1 MDLSWI
7 FLNSFVVGFSGA
19 MMPGPLLAVGISETP
34 KHGWRTGPVIT
45 VGHAIAEVGVV
56 IVLMLGVVAVAQ
68 NSAVTKVISI
78 VGGVALLLM
87 GIMMIWDTLKSRVK
101 YDTARVTEKG
111 NQRLLAG
118 KGITAT
124 LSNPYWWVWWGTV
137 GLALLVQSQQ
147 AGLKGPVVFYF
158 GHIMSDLVWYS
169 AVSLILWQGRKM
181 LIGSGLKVLLC
192 LCALFLIYLGA
203 KFLIGGITA

>member
-1 MDLSWI
+1 MDLSLI

-45 VGHAIAEVGVV
+45 IGHAIAEVGVV
-56 IVLMLGVVAVAQ
+56 VVLMLGVVAVAQ
-68 NSAVTKVISI
+68 NSTVTQVISI
-78 VGGVALLLM
+78 VGGGALLLM
-87 GIMMIWDTLKSRVK
+87 GLMMIWDTLKSRVK
-101 YDTARVTEKG
+101 YDATSTTEKG
-111 NQRLLAG
+111 SQRLLAG

-137 GLALLVQSQQ
+137 GLALLVDSQK
-147 AGLKGPVVFYF
+147 AGIKGPAVFYF
-158 GHIMSDLVWYS
+158 GHIMSDLVWYTT
-169 AVSLILWQGRKM
+169 VSVILWQGRKLLM
-181 LIGSGLKVLLC
+181 GSGLKVLLL

-203 KFLIGGITA
+203 KFLVGGVTA